1 MILKWLAWSETPA
14 RIDFPETG
22 YKRNAL
28 GALAQKF
35 YADHQGRDYD
45 DLLGDLT
52 RAKTAIVYQVKARST
67 VSLYGA
73 AWYGKHTLGRM
84 IQLNTAAPYKNATLR
99 PRRWRKQDGFKS

>member
-1 MILKWLAWSETPA
+1 MPRARIINACDLVADLLSWNGLILKWLAWSETPA

-52 RAKTAIVYQVKARST
+52 RAKTAIVYQVNIRSN
-67 VSLYGA
+67 VSLSMVR
-73 AWYGKHTLGRM
+73 LGM
-84 IQLNTAAPYKNATLR
+84 ANIL
-99 PRRWRKQDGFKS
+99 WDG

>member
-1 MILKWLAWSETPA
+1 MPRARIINACDLVADLLSWNGLILKWLAWSETPA

-52 RAKTAIVYQVKARST
+52 RAKTAIVYQVNIRSN
-67 VSLYGA
+67 VSLSMVR
-73 AWYGKHTLGRM
+73 LGM
-84 IQLNTAAPYKNATLR
+84 ANILR
-99 PRRWRKQDGFKS
+99 DG

>member
-1 MILKWLAWSETPA
+1 
-14 RIDFPETG
+14 
-22 YKRNAL
+22 
-28 GALAQKF
+28 LAQKF

-52 RAKTAIVYQVKARST
+52 QAKTAILYQVNTRSN
-67 VSLYGA
+67 VSLCGA

-99 PRRWRKQDGFKS
+99 LRRWRKQGGL